1 MKKLAFV
8 TMILFTMWINSVD
21 AQMVSV
27 VERIQSNPSYDS
39 VWVIYPNGVVE
50 KYEVPDYFAESM
62 FKIEHFVVMSNIYNG
77 VINQGY
83 KLFSVEEVSTS
94 FTVSYFLKPWTPSS
108 SELEQAKDLHLSI
121 KGYPNP
127 TDGIITIEIE
137 FTKGYK
143 PTELAIINEA
153 GYIVQV
159 EQIQVKSGER
169 VTIDLSGQK
178 AGLYLITAKNAK
190 QYSAL
195 FKCILN

>member
-94 FTVSYFLKPWTPSS
+94 FTVSYFLKP
-108 SELEQAKDLHLSI
+108 
-121 KGYPNP
+121 
-127 TDGIITIEIE
+127 
-137 FTKGYK
+137 
-143 PTELAIINEA
+143 
-153 GYIVQV
+153 
-159 EQIQVKSGER
+159 
-169 VTIDLSGQK
+169 
-178 AGLYLITAKNAK
+178 
-190 QYSAL
+190 
-195 FKCILN
+195 